1 MLNILYSEVF
11 NRFKLFTSI
20 NKRKPDFNLV
30 NQVLKGRAIEDGEID
45 GVYYIIIGE
54 PKVIYTA
61 HYDTAGDSETELVSK
76 EHMPHIIMNRNK
88 GILGADDKS
97 GLTVISFMI
106 EHNVPGLYLFFG
118 DEESGASQ
126 SRDWAESD
134 FYTRYKLPIGSIV
147 SAIAFDRKG
156 YGDVIQTQ
164 RSKQCCS
171 MQYAET
177 LSTILSMGGFH
188 YRPADGVYTDTANMI
203 YKIPECTN
211 LSIGYFSQHT
221 DFETQDMLF
230 LHKMVNFM
238 INNHESIS
246 VIPAFKGVETKPVP
260 IPTKWKPYTP
270 YDKSKY
276 EVYDYETGR
285 WITEERKKKA
295 VTIPKIIDYSIEISD
310 HHVLSE
316 CLDLV
321 IDALS
326 ATESPILVETDIANY
341 IVINK
346 SNYIEFEI
354 ELLGTLPEIPNKN
367 LLSKI
372 DIYSFL
378 ATLMS
383 AIEANNT
390 VYIYTTTQE
399 EDTGITYSANF
410 GIHIFTNVMDE
421 FGGGYNE
428 EPRADE
434 IDTTGVSESFHV

>member
-1 MLNILYSEVF
+1 MLNIQYSEVF
-11 NRFKLFTSI
+11 NRFKLLTLI
-20 NKRKPDFNLV
+20 NRREPDFNLV
-30 NQVLKGRAIEDGEID
+30 NQILKGRAIADDEID

-61 HYDTAGDSETELVSK
+61 HYDTAGDSDVELVAK
-76 EHMPHIIMNRNK
+76 QHMPHVITNGNK

-126 SRDWAESD
+126 SRDWAETD

-164 RSKQCCS
+164 RGKQCCS

-211 LSIGYFSQHT
+211 LSIGYYNQHT
-221 DFETQDMLF
+221 DAETQDMLF

-238 INNHESIS
+238 INNHESVSI
-246 VIPAFKGVETKPVP
+246 IPAFKGVEVKPVYAP
-260 IPTKWKPYTP
+260 NKWKPYLP

-276 EVYDYETGR
+276 EIYDYNTGS
-285 WITEERKKKA
+285 WITEERKKKVA
-295 VTIPKIIDYSIEISD
+295 SIPLTMDYSVEISD
-310 HHVLSE
+310 KHVISE

-326 ATESPILVETDIANY
+326 ACESSMIIETDKTTYIA
-341 IVINK
+341 VNK
-346 SNYIEFEI
+346 ASYADFEI
-354 ELLGTLPEIPNKN
+354 EFLGTIPEI
-367 LLSKI
+367 
-372 DIYSFL
+372 
-378 ATLMS
+378 
-383 AIEANNT
+383 
-390 VYIYTTTQE
+390 
-399 EDTGITYSANF
+399 
-410 GIHIFTNVMDE
+410 
-421 FGGGYNE
+421 
-428 EPRADE
+428 
-434 IDTTGVSESFHV
+434 